1 MGLEIIIK
9 AKEEWN
15 GVIHK
20 GHRSFTFKGSETMA
34 DDYSN
39 YEQDTLFSTY
49 LSHPR
54 RKRLHFHCPYMPCV

>member
-1 MGLEIIIK
+1 MDLEIIIK
-9 AKEEWN
+9 EKEEWY

-20 GHRSFTFKGSETMA
+20 GLRSFTFKGSETRA

-49 LSHPR
+49 LSHPP
-54 RKRLHFHCPYMPCV
+54 RKRLHFHCPYMSCV